1 MKSTRWIVVAL
12 VVALC
17 LALVPLAL
25 ARSGGGGAKG
35 KVKFEAVGK
44 VTAVDGT
51 AMTLTVKVKAGTKT
65 IKALRGTEVPMT
77 VASTAKVRVAIAHK
91 WLRGATLADVA
102 VGARVKVR
110 GTISIDSSD
119 PANPVKV
126 FTVKNVK
133 AWQPTAVAPVGGSVA
148 SPACDPAGRR
158 PSASCARPDRCC
170 SWTRRRRPPGTLRW
184 LPSPPS
190 FR

>member
-1 MKSTRWIVVAL
+1 MKSTKWIIVAL

-25 ARSGGGGAKG
+25 ARSGGAAKG

-77 VASTAKVRVAIAHK
+77 VAPAAKVRVAIAHK
-91 WLRGATLADVA
+91 WLHGATLADVA

-110 GTISIDSSD
+110 GTISVDSS
-119 PANPVKV
+119 
-126 FTVKNVK
+126 
-133 AWQPTAVAPVGGSVA
+133 
-148 SPACDPAGRR
+148 
-158 PSASCARPDRCC
+158 
-170 SWTRRRRPPGTLRW
+170 
-184 LPSPPS
+184 
-190 FR
+190 